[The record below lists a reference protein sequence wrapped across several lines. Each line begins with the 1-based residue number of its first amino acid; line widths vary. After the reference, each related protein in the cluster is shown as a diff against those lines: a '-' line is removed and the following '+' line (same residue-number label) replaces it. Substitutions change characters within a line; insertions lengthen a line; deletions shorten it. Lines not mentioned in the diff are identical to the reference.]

1 MKIEIQ
7 KSKLSNLYSFISNLS
22 QWNELVCV
30 LNRKKEWIKITGKLN
45 SQEKKYLKDFSLIM
59 QKSPSNLEVIFLFSD
74 KKNIWKEIENEI
86 GKEKTII
93 LKKIFSIFT
102 ERFNFLWLK
111 EEKKINSIKNYFLK
125 NIHYID
131 SNLKIIEKLCN
142 LEKKQSASK
151 IILKIL
157 LSSSRKTDCQA
168 WYFNNTII
176 LEASAWPKDKYDELL
191 NTIFLHECFHFYLQK
206 NKFLSTKIKN
216 LANKNENDIKKLD
229 LKHWLNEVILE
240 ECLVSSFL
248 PEGYLSE
255 KFLKKDIKRVANK
268 KIKSKNE
275 EKLSK
280 LRYFCALKLYNQ
292 ARDYVENKKALD
304 DLYLKHLLKNIT
316 ELK

>member
-30 LNRKKEWIKITGKLN
+30 LDRKKEWMKITGKLN
-45 SQEKKYLKDFSLIM
+45 SQEKKYLKEFSLIL

-86 GKEKTII
+86 GKEETII

-111 EEKKINSIKNYFLK
+111 EERKINSIKNYFLK

-142 LEKKQSASK
+142 LEKKHSASK

-157 LSSSRKTDCQA
+157 LSSSTKTDCQA
-168 WYFNNTII
+168 WYFNNTIV
-176 LEASAWPKDKYDELL
+176 LEASSWAKDKYDELL

-229 LKHWLNEVILE
+229 LKHWPNEVILE

-255 KFLKKDIKRVANK
+255 KFLKKDIKKIANK
-268 KIKSKNE
+268 KIKSKNK
-275 EKLSK
+275 EKLSR
-280 LRYFCALKLYNQ
+280 LRYFCALKLYIQ
-292 ARDYVENKKALD
+292 AKDYVENKKQLD
-304 DLYLKHLLKNIT
+304 NFYIKKLHNSIKDFK
-316 ELK
+316 